1 MPLKKKRKEKKACSW
16 GSQPY
21 EGATTSQTIT
31 ALQRASLSLRGS
43 WCWKLWLTR
52 FFKALL
58 HLPYFRA
65 AVPFPNHKWLGH
77 VHKDRYS
84 HLRFNLWDRLW
95 RGARWLMQ
103 CMDCIKSPHR
113 RSDMPPE
120 CNQRV
125 KYVVLIFINFLVVV
139 ICLKEWGFFLFPQN
153 IAAV

>member
-1 MPLKKKRKEKKACSW
+1 MVLKWDILTLQDCFWLCCKYILVSWHKLPLKKKRKEKKAYSW
-16 GSQPY
+16 GSQAY

-84 HLRFNLWDRLW
+84 HLRFNLWDRVW
-95 RGARWLMQ
+95 RGDADW
-103 CMDCIKSPHR
+103 CSAWT
-113 RSDMPPE
+113 
-120 CNQRV
+120 
-125 KYVVLIFINFLVVV
+125 VLKVRTGEV
-139 ICLKEWGFFLFPQN
+139 ICPQSAIN
-153 IAAV
+153 V